1 MTAKILSHGG
11 IKISRSPLHNTKVPV
26 STFPKSWHIPHP
38 IFKGTLEKW
47 FMNKGHKLLPVQT
60 WSSAASCQRTA
71 HVSFSTGQPC
81 NAWCNS
87 LHQDLSFPP
96 TRRWGQNPWLFLPHL
111 WAHLFLKPCS
121 GTSVASPLQSLHVRH
136 HMFLK
141 SCIYYLHF
149 LQCPHWWFYKHNQ
162 KTATESCDKA

>member
-11 IKISRSPLHNTKVPV
+11 IKISRSPLHNTKAPV
-26 STFPKSWHIPHP
+26 SIFPKSWHIPHP

-47 FMNKGHKLLPVQT
+47 FMNKGHKLLPVQP

-96 TRRWGQNPWLFLPHL
+96 TRRWGQNPWVALPSS
-111 WAHLFLKPCS
+111 FV
-121 GTSVASPLQSLHVRH
+121 GTSISEALQWHISGLTSAEPACKASHVFKELHLLPAFSSVST
-136 HMFLK
+136 LV
-141 SCIYYLHF
+141 IL
-149 LQCPHWWFYKHNQ
+149 
-162 KTATESCDKA
+162 